1 MPTID
6 ALIPARSGSKRIVG
20 KNFREIGG
28 HPLLAYAIVAAK
40 RSGIFRRVIVSI
52 DSVRGGDIAVKYG
65 AETHFRKPEAATDTA
80 TDLDWVS
87 DCLEAVKPTQADY
100 IAILRPTAP
109 FRQPE
114 TIRLA
119 WRTMQAHPYA
129 TGLKAVSPVREHPGK
144 MWVIRDNAYM
154 EPLINWATPGLPAYE
169 QPTQALPPVWVQNVN
184 PVEPEASAR
193 NPIRAASVPPFR
205 TLMSKLC
212 PTEL

>member
-1 MPTID
+1 MPPTID
-6 ALIPARSGSKRIVG
+6 ALIPARSGSKRITG

-40 RSGIFRRVIVSI
+40 QAGIFRRVIVSI
-52 DSVRGGDIAVKYG
+52 DSVRGGDIATKYG

-87 DCLEAVKPTQADY
+87 NCLEAVNPQADY

-129 TGLKAVSPVREHPGK
+129 TGLKAVSPVSEHPGK
-144 MWVIRDNAYM
+144 MWVIREM
-154 EPLINWATPGLPAYE
+154 
-169 QPTQALPPVWVQNVN
+169 PTWNRLSTGRRENSRPM
-184 PVEPEASAR
+184 SDRR
-193 NPIRAASVPPFR
+193 NPSRPYGSR
-205 TLMSKLC
+205 TLLSISL
-212 PTEL
+212 